1 MPDDSS
7 LYDLPWVT
15 IRRVAVT
22 DMDNNVYLV
31 TSKDSGAQVLID
43 AAGGIRKI
51 HRLLEASAHDAS
63 ERTRLSLIITTHSH
77 HDHIRALREL
87 VDETGVRTA
96 AGASDASAIT
106 GQTGIKPDVLL
117 KNRDIVAVEGFDLS
131 VIHLRGHTPGSVALA
146 YVPGDGPHTSSRAT
160 RCSREVSGT
169 PTTTRTGS
177 RPCSTTSPRAS
188 STCTAT
194 TPSYIPATANPRRS
208 ATSARTS
215 RSAAARLVSS
225 DLDDRLVTRP
235 DHPPTGDSPECWRQS
250 SSSSWVA

>member
-1 MPDDSS
+1 MPDETS
-7 LYDLPWVT
+7 LYDLPLVT

-51 HRLLEASAHDAS
+51 RRMLEASANDAS

-96 AGASDASAIT
+96 AGAADASAIT

-117 KNRDIVAVEGFDLS
+117 KNRDIVAVEGFDLA

-146 YVPGDGPHTSSRAT
+146 YVPSDGPVH
-160 RCSREVSGT
+160 
-169 PTTTRTGS
+169 
-177 RPCSTTSPRAS
+177 
-188 STCTAT
+188 
-194 TPSYIPATANPRRS
+194 
-208 ATSARTS
+208 
-215 RSAAARLVSS
+215 LF
-225 DLDDRLVTRP
+225 
-235 DHPPTGDSPECWRQS
+235 TGDSLFPGGVGNTNHDAERFGSLFADVTTRIFDVYSDDTVVHPGHGQPTTLGAERPHLAEWEERG
-250 SSSSWVA
+250 W

>member
-1 MPDDSS
+1 MPDETS

-15 IRRVAVT
+15 IRRVSVT

-51 HRLLEASAHDAS
+51 HRMLEASANDAS

-87 VDETGVRTA
+87 VDETGVRHA
-96 AGASDASAIT
+96 AGAADAAAIT

-117 KNRDIVAVEGFDLS
+117 KNRDIVAVEGFDLT

-146 YVPGDGPHTSSRAT
+146 YAPVDGPVH
-160 RCSREVSGT
+160 
-169 PTTTRTGS
+169 
-177 RPCSTTSPRAS
+177 
-188 STCTAT
+188 
-194 TPSYIPATANPRRS
+194 
-208 ATSARTS
+208 
-215 RSAAARLVSS
+215 LF
-225 DLDDRLVTRP
+225 
-235 DHPPTGDSPECWRQS
+235 TGDSLFPGGVGNTNHDAERFASLFADVTTRIFDMYGDDTVVHPGHGKPTTLGDERPHIEEWQQRG
-250 SSSSWVA
+250 W

>member
-1 MPDDSS
+1 MPDETS
-7 LYDLPWVT
+7 LYDLPLVT

-51 HRLLEASAHDAS
+51 HRMLEASANDAS

-96 AGASDASAIT
+96 AGAADASAIT

-117 KNRDIVAVEGFDLS
+117 KNRDIVAVEGFDLT

-146 YVPGDGPHTSSRAT
+146 YVPTDGAT
-160 RCSREVSGT
+160 H
-169 PTTTRTGS
+169 
-177 RPCSTTSPRAS
+177 
-188 STCTAT
+188 
-194 TPSYIPATANPRRS
+194 
-208 ATSARTS
+208 
-215 RSAAARLVSS
+215 LF
-225 DLDDRLVTRP
+225 
-235 DHPPTGDSPECWRQS
+235 TGDSLFPGGVGSTNQDAERFASLFADVTSRIFDVYSDDTVVHPGHGQPTTLGTERPHLAEWEQRG
-250 SSSSWVA
+250 W